1 MIALQIKENKTFMSK
16 LLATDVFDCFLLEET
31 TITTFNTFFI
41 DGRRVNDFYTL
52 EELENEISLPEFSPW
67 STMRPI
73 CFDLIKGKKA
83 PVNFKFVFHLSPE
96 TLASITAMPDCSVDF
111 PDVKALVLTIKFDG
125 STITCISATAFH
137 SFVLDKSLDL
147 LWDIWVKRF
156 LSDSSITF
164 EQM

>member
-1 MIALQIKENKTFMSK
+1 MIALQIKENKTFMAK
-16 LLATDVFDCFLLEET
+16 LLTTEVFDCFLLEET

-41 DGRRVNDFYTL
+41 DGHTVNDFYTM
-52 EELENEISLPEFSPW
+52 EELEDTTPIPEFSPW
-67 STMRPI
+67 SSMRPI
-73 CFDLIKGKKA
+73 CFGLIKGKKA

-111 PDVKALVLTIKFDG
+111 LDVKALVLTVRFDG
-125 STITCISATAFH
+125 TNITCISATAFH
-137 SFVLDKSLDL
+137 SFILDKSLDL

-156 LSDSSITF
+156 LSDASISF